1 MTHYDVI
8 IIGGRPAGA
17 SLAVRLAKGGL
28 NTLVVDRATFPSK
41 PAVPSMPLI
50 LPHTLEL
57 LDEVGIPES
66 AVAKSGAKLERL
78 QLEMNGHYAVDIDF
92 AKAMEGDPRTDY
104 FYSIKRDPFDN
115 ALWENLSNFD
125 NITAIQDF
133 GVSKL
138 LKDGSEKVTGIEG
151 ANGDTYTADLVVGAD
166 GRFSF
171 VGNQVDAEVFN
182 EETELNTDFYFA
194 YWRGGSYD
202 RADWASTMHIYSS
215 LQGYQYLIF
224 PVGDDTVAVS
234 VQIATGLLPKPN
246 SQSIEDYYEAT
257 LQKYPLLWNQIK
269 GGERISEIYGMK
281 NIRNGYRK
289 MGGDGWA
296 LVGDAAHFKDSIDGQ
311 GIYDA
316 LLGAKILA
324 PYILDWKADKLSWS
338 EASKKYQETLVAAT
352 YDMFMETQGRLKRE
366 VYDQPPP
373 FVVKQVL
380 RRVMQDPTY
389 QKQFVGYVT
398 RRFEPKDW
406 ASPQLMLGSLL
417 RGFVRDITG

>member
-1 MTHYDVI
+1 
-8 IIGGRPAGA
+8 
-17 SLAVRLAKGGL
+17 
-28 NTLVVDRATFPSK
+28 
-41 PAVPSMPLI
+41 
-50 LPHTLEL
+50 
-57 LDEVGIPES
+57 
-66 AVAKSGAKLERL
+66 
-78 QLEMNGHYAVDIDF
+78 
-92 AKAMEGDPRTDY
+92 
-104 FYSIKRDPFDN
+104 
-115 ALWENLSNFD
+115 
-125 NITAIQDF
+125 
-133 GVSKL
+133 
-138 LKDGSEKVTGIEG
+138 
-151 ANGDTYTADLVVGAD
+151 LVVGAD

-182 EETELNTDFYFA
+182 EETDLNTDFYFA

-215 LQGYQYLIF
+215 MQGYQYLIF

-234 VQIATGLLPKPN
+234 VQIATGLLPKSN

-269 GGERISEIYGMK
+269 DAERITDIYGMK

-324 PYILDWKADKLSWS
+324 PYILDWKADKLSWTD
-338 EASKKYQETLVAAT
+338 AGKQYQEALVAAT
-352 YDMFMETQGRLKRE
+352 YDMFIETQGRLKRE
-366 VYDQPPP
+366 VYDQTPP
-373 FVVKQVL
+373 FVAKQVL

-398 RRFEPKDW
+398 RRFEPKNW
-406 ASPQLMLGSLL
+406 ASPQLMLGSLM
-417 RGFVRDITG
+417 RGFIRDIKG